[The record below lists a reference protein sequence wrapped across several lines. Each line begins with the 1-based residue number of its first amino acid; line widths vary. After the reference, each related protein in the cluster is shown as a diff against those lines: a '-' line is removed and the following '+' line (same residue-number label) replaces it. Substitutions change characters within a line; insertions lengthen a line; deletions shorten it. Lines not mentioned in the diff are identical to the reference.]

1 MEYNYIPLDQVFVKS
16 NRWEKWRSG
25 GRRNRVV
32 FVENK
37 EEGNYLEVKI
47 IKKVNPT
54 VFKVADATG
63 FRQVEIHGTLLDENK
78 RLLKKDNFVKI
89 SGFGVD
95 YHQKKVFLK
104 PETIISKI
112 HGDEFENAHM

>member
-16 NRWEKWRSG
+16 NRWENWRSG

-47 IKKVNPT
+47 IKEVNPK